1 MEAAKQIKIQKW
13 AVGDE
18 EAVEFD
24 YDEACHFCIHQRAAG
39 HWPTRIPAAVAR

>member
-1 MEAAKQIKIQKW
+1 MEAVKQIKIQKW

-24 YDEACHFCIHQRAAG
+24 YDEACPFASISAAG
-39 HWPTRIPAAVAR
+39 NWPTRIPAAVAR